1 MNLSTKPTELGLSGG
16 PTPRKNTSMRWL
28 LTIVGVVLVLG
39 LLVAIKGAQIGT
51 LIGFGKQYEKD
62 GPPPEAVSSA
72 VVGEEEWEGSLTS
85 VGSVASAKGVSL
97 SADAQGTVTRISFE
111 SGQTV
116 KVGDVLVE
124 IDTKV
129 ERAQLAT
136 AIARRE
142 LATTTINRTRQ
153 LAKTGAISAAQL
165 DADESAL
172 TTSTT
177 EVAQIEAQIAKKTVR
192 APFAG
197 KLGIR
202 QVNLG
207 QYLQPGTPITVL
219 ESVDAVH
226 VDFQLPQQR
235 LADLKVGQPV
245 RIHLEG
251 ADAPGV
257 DAGPG
262 EEIEG
267 NLAAIDPQVDP
278 VTRALKLRADI
289 TKRAEQL
296 RPGMFVEVSVVL
308 PEKKGLLVVP
318 ATAVVHAPYGDSIF
332 LVEPKQPGSPG
343 LDKTQDGK
351 VIKIARQQFVRV
363 GQTRGDFIAVLEGVK
378 VKDEV
383 VTQGAF
389 KLRNNAPITVD
400 NSKALKPSLNPHPEN
415 R

>member
-1 MNLSTKPTELGLSGG
+1 MNLSSKPHSMGLSSGG

-72 VVGEEEWEGSLTS
+72 VVGQDEWEGSLTS

-111 SGQTV
+111 SGQQV

-136 AIARRE
+136 AVARRE

-172 TTSTT
+172 LTSTT

-245 RIHLEG
+245 RIRLEG
-251 ADAPGV
+251 TDAI

-262 EEIEG
+262 QEIEG

-296 RPGMFVEVSVVL
+296 RPGMFVEVAVVL
-308 PEKKGLLVVP
+308 PEKKSLLVVP

-332 LVEPKQPGSPG
+332 IVEPKQPGSPG

-351 VIKIARQQFVRV
+351 VVKIARQQFVRV
-363 GQTRGDFIAVLEGVK
+363 GEARGDFISVVEGVK

-400 NSKALKPSLNPHPEN
+400 NSKALKPSLSPHPEN